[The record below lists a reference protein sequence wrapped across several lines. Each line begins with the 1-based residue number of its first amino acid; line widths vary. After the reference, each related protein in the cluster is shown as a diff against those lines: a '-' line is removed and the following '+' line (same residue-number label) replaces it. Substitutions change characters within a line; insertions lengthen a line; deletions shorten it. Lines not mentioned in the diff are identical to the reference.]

1 MRSVNKLAAELGLPL
16 ELPDV
21 AFDVETL
28 DFKRT
33 YIWVAKRSTDLPD
46 IVLYEKFPLQR
57 HDPEQPVLPGQRL
70 IGRVL
75 DEQQHAISSLDVMQY
90 GERLLVPATA
100 AWPAEVTLRL
110 GEERKGSIKLA
121 VA

>member
-16 ELPDV
+16 ELPDD
-21 AFDVETL
+21 AFVEAEL

-33 YIWVAKRSTDLPD
+33 YIWVAKRTTELPD

-75 DEQQHAISSLDVMQY
+75 GEQRHAISSLDVVQF

-100 AWPAEVTLRL
+100 AWPDGVTLRL
-110 GEERKGSIKLA
+110 GEERKGSVKLTA
-121 VA
+121 A

>member
-16 ELPDV
+16 ELPDQ
-21 AFDVETL
+21 AFAEAEL

-33 YIWVAKRSTDLPD
+33 FVWVAKQSVELPD

-57 HDPEQPVLPGQRL
+57 HDPEQPVQPGQRL

-75 DEQQHAISSLDVMQY
+75 GEQRHAISSLDVVQY
-90 GERLLVPATA
+90 GERLLVPAA
-100 AWPAEVTLRL
+100 AVWPEGVTLRL
-110 GEERKGSIKLA
+110 GEERKGSVKLA
-121 VA
+121 AA